1 MLKDNELYRLKEY
14 EMEAFL
20 SILPP
25 YVKNELRKLDKWEFL
40 IEVVL
45 DLGRKPEARFVDSF
59 NYLSNDLITR
69 EDIEYVRSRVGEF
82 DRDNRA
88 GIERTLHRISCI
100 KNRMGNIVGLT
111 LRVGRAVYGTIDIVR
126 DLFETGKSILLL
138 GRPGVGK
145 TTLLREAS
153 RVLSEELHKRVVV
166 VDTSN
171 EIGGDGDIPHPAIG
185 SSRRM
190 QVPYGRTQADVMI
203 EAVENHNPECIII
216 DEIGRRDE
224 AEACRTIAERGV
236 QLIATA
242 HGNTLD
248 NLLINPVLS
257 ELLGGITTV
266 ILGDEEAQ
274 RRGTQ
279 KTVLERSS
287 PPSFDIL
294 IEIRDRDTLAVYYD
308 VAKVVDKYLRGYPL
322 NPEIRKRKESGEVE
336 IKKESELEK
345 LPKYTPLKIFTYG
358 VSRDYLEQ
366 GLRSVGLDWQFV
378 DSIDEAEVLIMT
390 KSQEKKSGRVMNEAK
405 KRGIEIFKINSNTKS
420 NIRKLSLE
428 LRNAFLD
435 KKRDYLKEIEQ
446 GVREVLSTGKPYPLY
461 PAPSHI
467 RKIQHKI
474 ITEFGLKS
482 ESQGEEPF
490 RCVIIFPK

>member
-1 MLKDNELYRLKEY
+1 MLKETELIKLKEY
-14 EMEAFL
+14 EMEAFF
-20 SILPP
+20 SVLPP
-25 YVKNELRKLDKWEFL
+25 FVKNELKKLNRWDEL

-45 DLGRKPEARFVDSF
+45 DLGRKPEARFVDGKV
-59 NYLSNDLITR
+59 YLSNEIITR
-69 EDIEYVRSRVGEF
+69 EDIEYVKNRIGDF

-126 DLFETGKSILLL
+126 DLFETGKSVLLL

-145 TTLLREAS
+145 TTLLREAA
-153 RVLSEELHKRVVV
+153 RVLSEELGKRVVV

-185 SSRRM
+185 SARRM
-190 QVPYGRTQADVMI
+190 QVPYGRSQADVMI
-203 EAVENHNPECIII
+203 EAVENHNPEVIII

-257 ELLGGITTV
+257 DLLGGITTV

-308 VAKVVDKYLRGYPL
+308 VAEVVDKYLRGYPL
-322 NPEIRKRKESGEVE
+322 NPEIRRRTQNGKVE
-336 IKKESELEK
+336 IKKESETEK
-345 LPKYTPLKIFTYG
+345 LPTYTPLRIFTYG
-358 VSRDYLEQ
+358 VSRDFLEQ
-366 GLRSVGLDWQFV
+366 GLRSVGLDWEFV
-378 DSIDEAEVLIMT
+378 DSIEDAEVLIIAKT
-390 KSQEKKSGRVMNEAK
+390 QEKKSGRIINEAR
-405 KRGIEIFKINSNTKS
+405 KRGVEIFKVKSNTKS
-420 NIRKLSLE
+420 NIRKVCLE
-428 LRNAFLD
+428 LRNAFID
-435 KKRDYLKEIEQ
+435 KKRDYLKEIEE
-446 GVREVLSTGKPYPLY
+446 GVKEVLSTGKPYPLY

-474 ITEFGLKS
+474 IREFGLKS